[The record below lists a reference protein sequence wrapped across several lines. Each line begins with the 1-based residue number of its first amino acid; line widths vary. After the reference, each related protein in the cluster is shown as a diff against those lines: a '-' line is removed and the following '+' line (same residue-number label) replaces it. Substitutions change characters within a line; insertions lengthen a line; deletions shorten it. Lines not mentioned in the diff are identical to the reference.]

1 MERPQY
7 FCSTLC
13 STEIAEYL
21 LTGSFA
27 DIVDLILDH
36 ATSAIHTDKHHV
48 DLFFVEF
55 DDGSEIYF
63 YGNTYT
69 LATNVCQ
76 REGII

>member
-13 STEIAEYL
+13 STEIASYL

-27 DIVDLILDH
+27 DIVDLICDH
-36 ATSAIHTDKHHV
+36 ATYAANDIKYHRDII
-48 DLFFVEF
+48 FVEF

-63 YGNTYT
+63 HGNTFQ
-69 LATNVCQ
+69 LVFDVCKH
-76 REGII
+76 EEII